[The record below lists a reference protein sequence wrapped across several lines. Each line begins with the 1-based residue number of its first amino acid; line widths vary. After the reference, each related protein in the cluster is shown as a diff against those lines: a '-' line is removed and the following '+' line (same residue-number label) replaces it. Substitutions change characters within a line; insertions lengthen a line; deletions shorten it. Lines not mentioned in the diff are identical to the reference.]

1 MGLNAKKVAFSG
13 GNNGPKQEAIEAGT
27 YPARVVQ
34 VLDLGLQPQRPYKGE
49 EKPPA
54 HEIQLTYEFVDEFC
68 LDEDGKEMEDKPRWL
83 SESMPFRSL
92 ESDLAKST
100 KRYHAIDPDGT
111 FDGDFTLLVGATCM
125 VTITCKPNQKG
136 EDRNYVNSVSFMRPK
151 EAAKC
156 PELVNPP
163 KVFLLDEP
171 DLEVLGSLPKWLQE
185 KIESNLEYA
194 GSALDA
200 AQNGGGAKK
209 EEPKKEKPKKEE
221 PEAEDDSD
229 DKW

>member
-1 MGLNAKKVAFSG
+1 
-13 GNNGPKQEAIEAGT
+13 
-27 YPARVVQ
+27 
-34 VLDLGLQPQRPYKGE
+34 
-49 EKPPA
+49 
-54 HEIQLTYEFVDEFC
+54 
-68 LDEDGKEMEDKPRWL
+68 
-83 SESMPFRSL
+83 
-92 ESDLAKST
+92 
-100 KRYHAIDPDGT
+100 
-111 FDGDFTLLVGATCM
+111 M

-136 EDRNYVNSVSFMRPK
+136 EDKNYVSNVSSMRPK

-185 KIESNLEYA
+185 KIESNLQYA

-200 AQNGGGAKK
+200 AQNGGGKPKK

-221 PEAEDDSD
+221 PKAEDDSND
-229 DKW
+229 DDGEW